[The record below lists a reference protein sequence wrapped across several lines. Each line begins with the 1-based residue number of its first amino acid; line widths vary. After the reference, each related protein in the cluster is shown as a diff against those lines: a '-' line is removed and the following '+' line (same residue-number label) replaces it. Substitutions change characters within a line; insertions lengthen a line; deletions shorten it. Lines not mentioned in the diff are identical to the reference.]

1 MASHKPILVYN
12 PFPQSSASLAFS
24 HSSGLRWNFTNSEE
38 LALTIYISYP
48 RLPWTSFCLLFSLAQ
63 IIAHDNLFL
72 AFLSLLEHK
81 PFESLNW
88 VWLQCLEKCL
98 AKKKLSDVHVIV
110 TACDARSG
118 HLNTSHTDARQ
129 DLRVQEITKKHQDHW
144 VQAQVR
150 RENSGK

>member
-1 MASHKPILVYN
+1 MASHKLILSLQLFPPILRLTG
-12 PFPQSSASLAFS
+12 FFS
-24 HSSGLRWNFTNSEE
+24 FFWSQMKFHQLRGTHPN
-38 LALTIYISYP
+38 IP
-48 RLPWTSFCLLFSLAQ
+48 RLPWTSFCLLFSLVQ

-88 VWLQCLEKCL
+88 VWLQCLEQSL
-98 AKKKLSDVHVIV
+98 TKKRLSDVHVIV

-118 HLNTSHTDARQ
+118 HLNISHIDARQ
-129 DLRVQEITKKHQDHW
+129 DLRVQQIMKNHHNHQ
-144 VQAQVR
+144 VQVQVR